1 MWFSLCLSVI
11 LLRSV
16 SCVFTIEIGLD
27 WLSSTDHD
35 CGSLVVI
42 SGRCFKMAFDDMRE
56 VHKRRY
62 LLQPI
67 AVEVF
72 SSDGRNFLLA
82 FPRKTR
88 NKVYD
93 RYGLM

>member
-1 MWFSLCLSVI
+1 
-11 LLRSV
+11 
-16 SCVFTIEIGLD
+16 
-27 WLSSTDHD
+27 
-35 CGSLVVI
+35 
-42 SGRCFKMAFDDMRE
+42 MAFDDMRE

-93 RYGLM
+93 RYWLMYLTVCDMDIKYTSLSLVYVNISIK

>member
-1 MWFSLCLSVI
+1 
-11 LLRSV
+11 
-16 SCVFTIEIGLD
+16 
-27 WLSSTDHD
+27 
-35 CGSLVVI
+35 
-42 SGRCFKMAFDDMRE
+42 MAFDDMRE

-93 RYGLM
+93 RYYSTTVVVQVVVVT

>member
-1 MWFSLCLSVI
+1 
-11 LLRSV
+11 
-16 SCVFTIEIGLD
+16 
-27 WLSSTDHD
+27 
-35 CGSLVVI
+35 
-42 SGRCFKMAFDDMRE
+42 MAFDDMRE

-93 RYGLM
+93 RYGMMQLTACEY

>member
-1 MWFSLCLSVI
+1 MYHILDIVVVGNRLSNHSKASAAV
-11 LLRSV
+11 
-16 SCVFTIEIGLD
+16 GL
-27 WLSSTDHD
+27 
-35 CGSLVVI
+35 SLVVI
-42 SGRCFKMAFDDMRE
+42 HRRCFKMAFDDMRE

-93 RYGLM
+93 R

>member
-1 MWFSLCLSVI
+1 
-11 LLRSV
+11 
-16 SCVFTIEIGLD
+16 
-27 WLSSTDHD
+27 
-35 CGSLVVI
+35 
-42 SGRCFKMAFDDMRE
+42 MAFDDMRE

-93 RYGLM
+93 RYGMMQLTACVMNIRCTLWMSAGIILASELC

>member
-1 MWFSLCLSVI
+1 MI
-11 LLRSV
+11 AGN
-16 SCVFTIEIGLD
+16 E
-27 WLSSTDHD
+27 
-35 CGSLVVI
+35 CGYLVVI
-42 SGRCFKMAFDDMRE
+42 CYRCFKMAFDDMRE

-93 RYGLM
+93 RYRQ

>member
-1 MWFSLCLSVI
+1 
-11 LLRSV
+11 
-16 SCVFTIEIGLD
+16 
-27 WLSSTDHD
+27 
-35 CGSLVVI
+35 
-42 SGRCFKMAFDDMRE
+42 MAFDDMRE

-72 SSDGRNFLLA
+72 SSDGRNFLLV

-93 RYGLM
+93 RYRLMWLTSDDVKMTLHKYCAVYV

>member
-1 MWFSLCLSVI
+1 
-11 LLRSV
+11 
-16 SCVFTIEIGLD
+16 
-27 WLSSTDHD
+27 
-35 CGSLVVI
+35 
-42 SGRCFKMAFDDMRE
+42 MAFDDMRE

-93 RYGLM
+93 RYWLMYLTVCDMDIKYTSLSLVYVNISIKWIICYFTLYKTNKSGLQVSEY

>member
-1 MWFSLCLSVI
+1 
-11 LLRSV
+11 
-16 SCVFTIEIGLD
+16 
-27 WLSSTDHD
+27 
-35 CGSLVVI
+35 
-42 SGRCFKMAFDDMRE
+42 MAFDDMRE